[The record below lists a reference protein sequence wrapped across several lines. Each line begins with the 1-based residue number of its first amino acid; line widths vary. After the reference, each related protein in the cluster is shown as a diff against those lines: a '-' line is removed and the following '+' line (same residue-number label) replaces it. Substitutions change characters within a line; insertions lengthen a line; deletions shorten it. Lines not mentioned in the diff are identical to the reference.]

1 MKNIKTD
8 FYLVHPATAHSL
20 TAQTCLPRIDW
31 TQAYGVVRTKQSIEA
46 VLSAAW
52 HGWAQ
57 PASEEK
63 GHFALVYRGG
73 VIHFSYPGLLALL
86 DE

>member
-1 MKNIKTD
+1 
-8 FYLVHPATAHSL
+8 
-20 TAQTCLPRIDW
+20 
-31 TQAYGVVRTKQSIEA
+31 VVRTKQSIEA

-52 HGWAQ
+52 HGWAE

-63 GHFALVYRGG
+63 GHFALVHRGG
-73 VIHFSYPGLLALL
+73 VIHFSYPGVLALL